1 MFTVGETLE
10 AREAKI
16 QDFAKQD
23 AVAGTILAAI
33 HFEWVL
39 RRCILAMGTTPT
51 AEMRKPKVDKNDTH
65 FSLASII
72 GGLSAYQR
80 AWNAEVKPRIKVSLD
95 QALADVERPASL
107 ASHRGQEKKNA
118 QNQTQFGKV
127 IRGKQCVVYAMNC
140 RNRFVHGIQGTTEL
154 EHAQALVEIFLSA
167 ARALNT
173 LATNQGAALFGAR
186 LCRKRP
192 FAPKPQA

>member
-51 AEMRKPKVDKNDTH
+51 AEMRKPKVDKNDTR

-107 ASHRGQEKKNA
+107 ASHRGQEKKDA
-118 QNQTQFGKV
+118 QNKTQFGKV
-127 IRGKQCVVYAMNC
+127 IRGKQCVAYAMNC

-173 LATNQGAALFGAR
+173 LATNQGATLFGAR
-186 LCRKRP
+186 LCRKGP